1 MSKPM
6 FKMKKCGP
14 LQIVH
19 DFRFTALNVKDDY
32 SFLDKSSHEE
42 KLVHMKKRVD
52 SLYNKGYGGIVLNV
66 DHIDYLESDESF
78 ERVREIA
85 LYAKEKGMKVW
96 LYDELSVRRSRGND
110 TFRSP

>member
-42 KLVHMKKRVD
+42 KLAHMKMRVD
-52 SLYNKGYGGIVLNV
+52 SLCNPIVGGVFNQVYYNKIMNY
-66 DHIDYLESDESF
+66 
-78 ERVREIA
+78 VR
-85 LYAKEKGMKVW
+85 LKYHKR
-96 LYDELSVRRSRGND
+96 Y
-110 TFRSP
+110 